1 MTTDLHAVEPDLGA
15 MDALTRMQ
23 KEGIGRL
30 LVMHND
36 RLGEP
41 QDGDLVGLVTRSD
54 VMTALSI
61 IKQSGNLQQ
70 EGEDTVPPNPPTS
83 EPEPERF

>member
-1 MTTDLHAVEPDLGA
+1 

-30 LVMHND
+30 LVMRND

-41 QDGDLVGLVTRSD
+41 EDGDLVGLVTRSD

-61 IKQSGNLQQ
+61 IKQSGSIRR
-70 EGEDTVPPNPPTS
+70 EDSDDAAAPNPPTS
-83 EPEPERF
+83 EPERF